1 MLRKGLALLVPI
13 VLLGSMYWLFQAL
26 THRYGYPLGY
36 LLGFASYWLFWCT
49 FVPFLLLG
57 GTKTIISL
65 FHPFPAF
72 SDLTWKTHLA
82 LWWPVCFPLFFIFIP
97 KVMKAS
103 LPVLA
108 ISLLLGIIIGLTEE
122 ILWRGVYMSLFPGN
136 VWLNLIYPSIM
147 FGLWHLAP
155 QSVVVNRMPGG
166 AFSFVLYATLLGVTY
181 AISVNQTKSIAWGT
195 ISHIIHDTLGLGGFV
210 YITWLMK

>member
-1 MLRKGLALLVPI
+1 
-13 VLLGSMYWLFQAL
+13 
-26 THRYGYPLGY
+26 
-36 LLGFASYWLFWCT
+36 
-49 FVPFLLLG
+49 
-57 GTKTIISL
+57 
-65 FHPFPAF
+65 
-72 SDLTWKTHLA
+72 
-82 LWWPVCFPLFFIFIP
+82 
-97 KVMKAS
+97 
-103 LPVLA
+103 
-108 ISLLLGIIIGLTEE
+108 
-122 ILWRGVYMSLFPGN
+122 MSLFPGN